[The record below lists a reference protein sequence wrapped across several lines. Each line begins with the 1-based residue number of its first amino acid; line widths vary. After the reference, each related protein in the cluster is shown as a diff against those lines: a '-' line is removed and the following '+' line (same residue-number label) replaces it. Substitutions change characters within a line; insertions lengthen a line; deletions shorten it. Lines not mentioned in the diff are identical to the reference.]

1 MKLEELW
8 KKYGLKRPFNV
19 SALPKDIVNRGTKA
33 EYLAGSIIVSRGE
46 YPDNIYF
53 ILEGTVAGIREYS
66 TGNIYDY
73 FRLDNSNGSIGLLEI
88 IAKRKKYI
96 ATIVAIT
103 KVTILRID
111 SALIYQTIMEDI
123 NLLRMSANILS
134 DDLYKRSGNDG
145 ALYYL
150 SGLDRVRYYL
160 TNYYQE
166 HLELKNVKGQV
177 EVNAGYEEIAN
188 AIGMSIR
195 TVGRNLHILRESGE
209 IKSNKKRIVLEERQ
223 YRKLLNNLYV

>member
-46 YPDNIYF
+46 YPDSIYF

-209 IKSNKKRIVLEERQ
+209 IKSDKKRIVLEERQ